1 VIRRQPPY
9 LGWAPGF
16 RFPFPG
22 YSRGTPTRTSAGLH
36 LEGWDMWKRLSV
48 VALAAMATVSG
59 PAWGDDPWADAVVD
73 FDDTGC
79 NTGFCTPDNALGAP
93 LGAGLLFP
101 NLTHLHS
108 VGTAGSYLTL
118 RFDTPV
124 TDDPLNP
131 MGMDFTVFGNAY
143 WVGGFPERRWMEPG
157 LVEIMQDTNS
167 NGLPDDTWYVIPG
180 SRALSQSVRTAGIAN
195 PSPPLADVAG
205 IVNPNTTDGNPNN
218 DTLEY
223 DWGYADLSPVDL
235 PYLDNYLRPDD
246 PFEVGLTP
254 GSGGGDAFDIAW
266 AVDAAGQPAGI
277 SSFSF
282 LRIWTLVQGVAVG
295 PITTEI
301 DAVADIA
308 PDVDSDGDGLVDEY
322 ETRVAGTDPDRA
334 ASTVL
339 PLEIPGSLG
348 GSAAAGTLLGTV
360 ADSLGNEL
368 TLRSS
373 GLRSGV
379 RDFNATVD
387 IALAADPGGAIS
399 GRIKSGA
406 VVDFAV
412 SVPDFATAQVADGA
426 FVITYDNA
434 DIQGLNETQLQPWR
448 FDGGG
453 WTQVGLSNVIVD
465 SDNNRVQF
473 DSQYPGT
480 FVLASVSGSGPIGPG
495 EPGPGMPAASGW
507 GLVAGIASIVLA
519 AHRAHGRGPRREH

>member
-1 VIRRQPPY
+1 
-9 LGWAPGF
+9 
-16 RFPFPG
+16 
-22 YSRGTPTRTSAGLH
+22 
-36 LEGWDMWKRLSV
+36 MWKRLGV

-59 PAWGDDPWADAVVD
+59 PAWGEDPWADAVVD

-108 VGTAGSYLTL
+108 VGTAGSYITL
-118 RFDTPV
+118 RFNTPV

-131 MGMDFTVFGNAY
+131 LGMDFTVFGNAY

-157 LVEIMQDTNS
+157 LVEIMQDTNN

-180 SRALSQSVRTAGIAN
+180 SRALTQSVRTAGIAN
-195 PSPPLADVAG
+195 PSPALADVAG

-218 DTLEY
+218 DTMEY
-223 DWGYADLSPVDL
+223 DWGYADLGPVDL

-266 AVDAAGQPAGI
+266 AVDGSGQPAGI
-277 SSFSF
+277 GSFSF

-308 PDVDSDGDGLVDEY
+308 PAVDSDGDGLVDEY
-322 ETRVAGTDPDRA
+322 EVRVAGTDPDSA

-348 GSAAAGTLLGTV
+348 GSATPGTLLGTV
-360 ADSLGNEL
+360 VDSLGNEL

-379 RDFNATVD
+379 RDFNAAVE
-387 IALAADPGGAIS
+387 IAVVADPGGAI
-399 GRIKSGA
+399 GARIKSG
-406 VVDFAV
+406 VVVEFTV
-412 SVPDFATAQVADGA
+412 SVSDFSAAQVGDGT

-434 DIQGLNETQLQPWR
+434 DIQGLSETQLQPWR
-448 FDGGG
+448 YDSGV
-453 WTQVGLSNVIVD
+453 WTQVGVSDVIVD
-465 SDNNRVQF
+465 ADNNRVQF
-473 DSQYPGT
+473 DSTYPGV
-480 FVLASVSGSGPIGPG
+480 FVLASVSGGGPIGPG
-495 EPGPGMPAASGW
+495 EPGPGMPAASGLW
-507 GLVAGIASIVLA
+507 LAAGIACVTLTGCLA
-519 AHRAHGRGPRREH
+519 NRREPRHEH